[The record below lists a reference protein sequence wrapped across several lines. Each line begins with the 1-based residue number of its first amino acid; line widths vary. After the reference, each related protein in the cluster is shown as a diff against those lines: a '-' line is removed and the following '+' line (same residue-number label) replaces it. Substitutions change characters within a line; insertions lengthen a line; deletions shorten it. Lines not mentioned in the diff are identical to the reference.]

1 MPRNDDVTGIVLA
14 GGAGR
19 RMGAPK
25 PLLRLG
31 DKTLVEHVVAAI
43 EPLVSGVTVVTND
56 AEAMAFLGLPT
67 VGDAEPGRGPLMG
80 LVQRPPR
87 LLRRPSPSSSP
98 VTPHSSRPR
107 SSQALIARRRPDA
120 MTLPATERGPQPMPG
135 LYPTT
140 IASEIASL
148 LEGGRAAMRDLVAA
162 GPVELLSAEDVRALD
177 PEGSSFSDLD
187 TPEDLAAAQAH
198 AGEGERSRYVAL
210 AVSRPFPR
218 RRRYQEQH
226 NSHGEDDGAIT

>member
-43 EPLVSGVTVVTND
+43 EPLVAGVIVVTND
-56 AEAMAFLGLPT
+56 AEAMAFLGLPM

-80 LVQRPPR
+80 LYSG
-87 LLRRPSPSSSP
+87 LLACPTPFALVVACDAPFLSPALIE
-98 VTPHSSRPR
+98 
-107 SSQALIARRRPDA
+107 ALIARRQPDA
-120 MTLPATERGPQPMPG
+120 MTLPAMERGPQPMPG
-135 LYPTT
+135 IYPTT

-148 LEGGRAAMRDLVAA
+148 LEEGRAAMRDLVAG

-177 PEGSSFSDLD
+177 PEGSSFKDLD
-187 TPEDLAAAQAH
+187 TPEDLAAAQELL
-198 AGEGERSRYVAL
+198 EGR
-210 AVSRPFPR
+210 
-218 RRRYQEQH
+218 
-226 NSHGEDDGAIT
+226 G

>member
-31 DKTLVEHVVAAI
+31 DKMLVEHVVAAI
-43 EPLVSGVTVVTND
+43 EPLVAGVIVVTNE

-80 LVQRPPR
+80 LYSG
-87 LLRRPSPSSSP
+87 LLACP
-98 VTPHSSRPR
+98 TPWALVVACDAPFLSTALL
-107 SSQALIARRRPDA
+107 QALIARRQPDA

-148 LEGGRAAMRDLVAA
+148 LKGGRAAMRDLVATR
-162 GPVELLSAEDVRALD
+162 PVELLSAEDVRALD
-177 PEGSSFSDLD
+177 PEGRSFKDLD
-187 TPEDLAAAQAH
+187 TPEDLAAAQALL
-198 AGEGERSRYVAL
+198 EGR
-210 AVSRPFPR
+210 
-218 RRRYQEQH
+218 
-226 NSHGEDDGAIT
+226 G

>member
-43 EPLVSGVTVVTND
+43 EPLVAGVIVVTND

-80 LVQRPPR
+80 LYSG
-87 LLRRPSPSSSP
+87 LLACP
-98 VTPHSSRPR
+98 TPWALVVACDAPFLSTALL
-107 SSQALIARRRPDA
+107 QALIARRQPDA

-148 LEGGRAAMRDLVAA
+148 LEGGRAAMRDLVVV
-162 GPVELLSAEDVRALD
+162 GPVELLSAADVRALD
-177 PEGSSFSDLD
+177 PEGRSFKDLD
-187 TPEDLAAAQAH
+187 TPEDLAAAK
-198 AGEGERSRYVAL
+198 AL
-210 AVSRPFPR
+210 LEAR
-218 RRRYQEQH
+218 
-226 NSHGEDDGAIT
+226 G